1 MTSAKYT
8 PIDSSRGS
16 NGRENILL
24 FISLLGSTAIT
35 LVAGVVFAFFQ
46 DIDFVDGVIPSISAS
61 LWNFIMYPILGY
73 VFSVSDSLLLCFVSV
88 IGTILYVAVNIAVD
102 SEPMG
107 LETDPLSRVTV
118 LDIGINSAF
127 RTLVMWI
134 SYMIPHCSGLSSTV
148 RSIQYS
154 ALASA
159 VGVGIMQ
166 CTWARIQEM
175 KKLHFEE
182 TSFIH
187 RMSIF
192 LDFVPPICVHVWAA
206 FIGSAYIGRMS
217 KLGEEKSGRWLYV
230 VGSFLVPWLMVAAFE
245 SATRI
250 LGIWT
255 QPLIGL
261 VMCIQSA
268 LTQRSIPL

>member
-8 PIDSSRGS
+8 PIDSSQGS
-16 NGRENILL
+16 DGRENILL
-24 FISLLGSTAIT
+24 FISLLGSAAIT
-35 LVAGVVFAFFQ
+35 LVAGAVFAFFQ
-46 DIDFVDGVIPSISAS
+46 DIDFVDGLIPSISAS

-88 IGTILYVAVNIAVD
+88 IGTILYVSVVLGVHA
-102 SEPMG
+102 EPSG
-107 LETDPLSRVTV
+107 PEADPLTRIAI
-118 LDIGINSAF
+118 LEIGISSAF
-127 RTLVMWI
+127 RTLVIWI
-134 SYMIPHCSGLSSTV
+134 SYMIPHCSGLSCSV

-159 VGVGIMQ
+159 VGLGIMQ
-166 CTWARIQEM
+166 STWARI
-175 KKLHFEE
+175 EE
-182 TSFIH
+182 LNQDTSCIH
-187 RMSIF
+187 RMSVF
-192 LDFVPPICVHVWAA
+192 LAFIPPICVHVWAA
-206 FIGSAYIGRMS
+206 LIGSAYIGRMT
-217 KLGEEKSGRWLYV
+217 KLGQEESGRWIYV
-230 VGSFLVPWLMVAAFE
+230 VGSFMVPWLMVAAFE

-268 LTQRSIPL
+268 LTQKSIPL